1 MKLLILFPNATDYAT
16 VSTAVPILGGIAKN
30 RNWQIEYFETYNYKK
45 YIDTK
50 YKKDESGGFKP
61 GFDVEHEIKEF
72 EQITIDLQNKIDEFH
87 PDIIAI
93 TALSP
98 EYDFLLTFFPQII
111 VPDNTKVVIGGIHA
125 TLLTDK
131 TVASKLFDLVVMGE
145 GEETFDEILYK
156 IENKCPIN
164 NIKGTYFYDKTAEI
178 TEDNWWNAVI
188 KNAKRPLLTTEK
200 LWEVEREF
208 SFYSNHND
216 DYFLRPFDG
225 KKIRKT
231 EIEISRGCPYHCT
244 YCANSAL
251 KNFNRG
257 LGRYVKTR
265 PIESSIKQMKSLIEQ
280 FGINFFYFADECFL
294 CHPVKWIKE
303 YMDAYKAEINLP
315 YIFMS
320 RAENVTDEKIE
331 LLLSYD
337 IRFQISIGVE
347 SGSDEILR
355 EVCERSCT
363 NDKVVQAFKIINKH
377 KIRSS
382 AFFIVGFPFEKRE
395 DTWKTIELCK
405 RIKPSVASISIF
417 QTYPGVDLTTKCIE
431 NGFIK
436 EGAHAGLL
444 TSDSLLTMPKPYLS
458 AKEIKNLWRTFMLYA
473 ALPKKYY
480 KDIEKCEF
488 DFDNNKDLYN
498 KLLELRWNKYD
509 WAEIKHDKKI
519 V

>member
-1 MKLLILFPNATDYAT
+1 MKILILFPNATDYAT

-30 RNWQIEYFETYNYKK
+30 RNWEIEYFETYNYKK
-45 YIDTK
+45 YVDTK

-61 GFDVEHEIKEF
+61 GFEVEHEIKEF
-72 EQITIDLQNKIDEFH
+72 EQIAIDLQNKINDFC

-98 EYDFLLTFFPQII
+98 EYDFLLTFFPQISM
-111 VPDNTKVVIGGIHA
+111 PDKTKVIIGGIQA
-125 TLLTDK
+125 TLLPDK
-131 TVASKLFDLVVMGE
+131 TASSKLFDIIVIGE
-145 GEETFDEILYK
+145 GEETFNEILKRY
-156 IENKCPIN
+156 ENKE
-164 NIKGTYFYDKTAEI
+164 NIVDIQGTYFYDK
-178 TEDNWWNAVI
+178 
-188 KNAKRPLLTTEK
+188 KNDSVVKNQKRPLLSMEK
-200 LWEVEREF
+200 LWDIERDF

-251 KNFNRG
+251 KDFNKG

-265 PIESSIKQMKSLIEQ
+265 PIESSVKQMKDLIKQ

-294 CHPVKWIKE
+294 CHPTKWIKE

-337 IRFQISIGVE
+337 INFQISIGVE

-355 EVCERSCT
+355 NVCERSCT

-405 RIKPSVASISIF
+405 KIKPSVASISIF
-417 QTYPGVDLTTKCIE
+417 QTYPGVELTAKCIE

-436 EGAHAGLL
+436 ESDHAGLL
-444 TSDSLLTMPKPYLS
+444 TSDSLLNMPKPYLS
-458 AKEIKNLWRTFMLYA
+458 AKEIKDLWRTFMLYA

-480 KDIEKCEF
+480 KDIEKCEY
-488 DFDNNKDLYN
+488 DYVNNKELYS
-498 KLLELRWNKYD
+498 KLIDLRWKKYD
-509 WAEIKHDKKI
+509 WAEKKHDKKI
-519 V
+519 I